1 MNAFKRNSK
10 FGSKRSGDKPTFRHT
25 GARSQSTM
33 YPAVCSKCGN
43 ACEVP
48 FRPDGQRPVSC
59 KNCFVNTTPEDRG
72 ARFDRPERSYDAP
85 RPSFRLPAQ
94 AGAPVAP
101 VAVAKP
107 DPRID
112 EIQRNIVKIQ
122 AQLERII
129 VSIATLKPKK
139 QSSEE

>member
-1 MNAFKRNSK
+1 
-10 FGSKRSGDKPTFRHT
+10 
-25 GARSQSTM
+25 
-33 YPAVCSKCGN
+33 
-43 ACEVP
+43 
-48 FRPDGQRPVSC
+48 VSC

-85 RPSFRLPAQ
+85 RPAFH
-94 AGAPVAP
+94 APAP
-101 VAVAKP
+101 VAVSKP

-129 VSIATLKPKK
+129 VSVASLKPKK
-139 QSSEE
+139 QSNEE

>member
-10 FGSKRSGDKPTFRHT
+10 FGGKHSGDKPSFRHT

-85 RPSFRLPAQ
+85 KPVFR
-94 AGAPVAP
+94 APIAP
-101 VAVAKP
+101 MAVAKP

-139 QSSEE
+139 QTSEE